1 MNTGTG
7 FEQFMLPTGVYRT
20 NEQLL
25 PHLISPAFLSSRH
38 LQDTLGSLQVENK
51 YLRVRTHEQ
60 HHKGEQIKVSRTPA
74 PKQC

>member
-7 FEQFMLPTGVYRT
+7 SEQFTLPTGVYKT